1 MIEPSTTKFAEEN
14 GINKYELVIA
24 TAKCARMI
32 TDDFIKQKEIADRFA
47 GRDLLKPLPV
57 LIREE
62 LKDEKPVQSA
72 VEMLTDGEFRIVES
86 SLPEY
91 DPEKAKT
98 AEEPAETPEE
108 APEEEPA
115 DEKEKEAE

>member
-1 MIEPSTTKFAEEN
+1 MIEPSTTKFSEEN

-57 LIREE
+57 LISED

-72 VEMLTDGEFRIVES
+72 VEMLTNGEFKIVRS
-86 SLPEY
+86 SLPDY
-91 DPEKAKT
+91 DPAKDEPA
-98 AEEPAETPEE
+98 AEEKEETPDE
-108 APEEEPA
+108 
-115 DEKEKEAE
+115 EKETE

>member
-1 MIEPSTTKFAEEN
+1 MIEPSTTKFTEEN

-86 SLPEY
+86 SLPDY
-91 DPEKAKT
+91 DPEKAKAAEET
-98 AEEPAETPEE
+98 AEETA
-108 APEEEPA
+108 EEET
-115 DEKEKEAE
+115 AEEEEE